1 VIRPDR
7 PAHADPVTQ
16 AGFASGRYA
25 MLLPSRPVRRTHRR
39 HRHHDGNGGRR
50 LNKTSHEKRI
60 VC

>member
-50 LNKTSHEKRI
+50 L
-60 VC
+60 